1 MTRTDRH
8 ERFEALLAEYFD
20 GTIDAADQAELE
32 GLLAQDRDRAQQFI
46 DMYRQSRIL
55 EATHR
60 PPDAT
65 FTRAVLDAIER
76 DRGPFVRSVMVAV
89 ERRRGRARRWAWPAM
104 AAAALIV
111 VVGAFG
117 LAPDSLAIAHVTAAG
132 PHVTVRRG
140 GQTMAV
146 RADFV
151 LHSGDTL
158 TTPWGESARL
168 KYLGEATRLD
178 VVALSEV
185 ILRDSAQGKQV
196 ELRRGE
202 VHAQVAH
209 QPPGRPMILRSS
221 VGHVEV
227 IGTRLTLS
235 AVNSLTRLEVHEGLV
250 RLTRDRDGASLD
262 IPANHFTL
270 ADHTHRLR
278 SELVRAP
285 PATLPTVTR
294 LVLID
299 PDDPQRKALAGFERL
314 EDGAVIDLGVLGS
327 RGFNLQAH
335 TDPEQ
340 VGSVRFALD
349 DNDHFHTE
357 IIAPYTLVAGNYDGT
372 QRAWNP
378 APGRHTITATPYN
391 GSWGNGGRGHPLTVT
406 FTVLARR
413 Q

>member
-32 GLLAQDRDRAQQFI
+32 GLVEQDRDRAQQFI

-60 PPDAT
+60 PLDAT

-76 DRGPFVRSVMVAV
+76 DRGPFVRSVMVAL
-89 ERRRGRARRWAWPAM
+89 ERRRGRRWAWPAM

-117 LAPDSLAIAHVTAAG
+117 LSPDSLAIAHVTAAG

-140 GQTMAV
+140 GEAMEV

-158 TTPWGESARL
+158 TTPSGESARL

-178 VVALSEV
+178 VVALSELT
-185 ILRDSAQGKQV
+185 LRDTAQGKQV

-202 VHAQVAH
+202 VHAKVAH
-209 QPPGRPMILRSS
+209 QPAGRPMIMRSA
-221 VGHVEV
+221 VGRAEV

-270 ADHTHRLR
+270 ADNTHRLR
-278 SELVRAP
+278 SELVREP

-294 LVLID
+294 LALID
-299 PDDPQRKALAGFERL
+299 VDDPQRKALAGFERL

-327 RGFNLQAH
+327 RGFNLQAQ

-349 DNDHFHTE
+349 GNDDFHTE
-357 IIAPYTLVAGNYDGT
+357 ILAPYTVVAGNYDGT
-372 QRAWNP
+372 QRPWNP

-391 GSWGNGGRGHPLTVT
+391 GSWGNGGRGQPLTVT